1 MANVITVK
9 GTTLNIGDTI
19 KLTYKF
25 SEGEKSKEQIF
36 EGMLMKIKGDG
47 DNKMFTVRKV
57 GKDKIGVE
65 RIFSILSP
73 YIVKIEVVKKTT
85 ARRSKLYFVRG
96 LSDKVLRLRLS

>member
-1 MANVITVK
+1 MANVVTVK
-9 GTTLNIGDTI
+9 GTTLNIGDTV

-25 SEGEKSKEQIF
+25 SEGEKSKEQLF
-36 EGMLMKIKGDG
+36 EGLLMKIKGEG

-73 YIVKIEVVKKTT
+73 YIVKIEVVKKATP
-85 ARRSKLYFVRG
+85 RRSKLYFVRG